1 MTHDK
6 DPFDGPDLSGKSY
19 SRARMCQSN
28 FDGVDLSESRFF
40 AVLSDARFSDTNLA
54 RADFDDVNL
63 SEARFHNIN
72 LQKASFDN
80 INFSNVSISN
90 ANLQGMTING
100 ILVSDLLEAYEKQ
113 SGEP

>member
-1 MTHDK
+1 MTNNK
-6 DPFDGPDLSGKSY
+6 DPFDGPDLNGQTY
-19 SRARMCQSN
+19 SRARMRQSN

-40 AVLSDARFSDTNLA
+40 AVLSDASFSDTNLA

-72 LQKASFDN
+72 LQQASFDN
-80 INFSNVSISN
+80 INFSNASISN

-100 ILVSDLLEAYEKQ
+100 IRVSDLFDAYERQLKP
-113 SGEP
+113 E